1 MRSDKSVRSIRSI
14 QTAKVGYLVISA
26 ALCILG
32 VLLIVYPTIS
42 AKALCYI
49 LGGVLTVY
57 GIIKMVGYFSKDL
70 YRLAFQHDLTSGII
84 LIALGVIVLI
94 NPASLMIFVCSAMG
108 LFFLLDG
115 VLKIQTAFEAKKFG
129 LGRWWLIFAMA
140 VITGLLGLA
149 LMLRPGA
156 GSNLLMILLGI
167 SILSEGIL
175 NLITAITAI
184 KIIKN
189 QRPDVIEGECEERD
203 D

>member
-1 MRSDKSVRSIRSI
+1 
-14 QTAKVGYLVISA
+14 
-26 ALCILG
+26 
-32 VLLIVYPTIS
+32 
-42 AKALCYI
+42 
-49 LGGVLTVY
+49 
-57 GIIKMVGYFSKDL
+57 MVAD
-70 YRLAFQHDLTSGII
+70 
-84 LIALGVIVLI
+84 
-94 NPASLMIFVCSAMG
+94 
-108 LFFLLDG
+108 
-115 VLKIQTAFEAKKFG
+115 
-129 LGRWWLIFAMA
+129 FAMA

>member
-1 MRSDKSVRSIRSI
+1 MRSVLPMRA
-14 QTAKVGYLVISA
+14 AKIGYIVMSA
-26 ALCILG
+26 ALCVLGILLICLPEVFSGLIG
-32 VLLIVYPTIS
+32 VLIGIILIVFG
-42 AKALCYI
+42 AVRMA
-49 LGGVLTVY
+49 GD
-57 GIIKMVGYFSKDL
+57 FSKDL
-70 YRLAFQHDLTSGII
+70 YRFQHDLTSGII

-115 VLKIQTAFEAKKFG
+115 VPKIQTAFEAKKFG

-156 GSNLLMILLGI
+156 GSNILMILLGI

>member
-1 MRSDKSVRSIRSI
+1 MRSVLPMRA
-14 QTAKVGYLVISA
+14 AKIGYIVMSA
-26 ALCILG
+26 ALCVLGILLICLPEVFSGLIG
-32 VLLIVYPTIS
+32 VLIGIILIVFG
-42 AKALCYI
+42 AVRMA
-49 LGGVLTVY
+49 
-57 GIIKMVGYFSKDL
+57 GYFSKDL
-70 YRLAFQHDLTSGII
+70 YRLAFQHDLTSGLI

-115 VLKIQTAFEAKKFG
+115 VLKIQTTFEAKKFG

>member
-1 MRSDKSVRSIRSI
+1 MRSVLPMRA
-14 QTAKVGYLVISA
+14 AKIGYIVMSA
-26 ALCILG
+26 ALCVLGILLICLPEVFSGLIG
-32 VLLIVYPTIS
+32 VLIGIILIVFG
-42 AKALCYI
+42 AVRMA
-49 LGGVLTVY
+49 
-57 GIIKMVGYFSKDL
+57 GYFSKDL

-149 LMLRPGA
+149 AHAEARRL

>member
-1 MRSDKSVRSIRSI
+1 MRSVLPMRA
-14 QTAKVGYLVISA
+14 AKIGYIVMSA
-26 ALCILG
+26 ALCVLGILLICLPEVFSGLIG
-32 VLLIVYPTIS
+32 VLIGIILIVFG
-42 AKALCYI
+42 AVRMA
-49 LGGVLTVY
+49 
-57 GIIKMVGYFSKDL
+57 GYFSKDL
-70 YRLAFQHDLTSGII
+70 YRLAFQHDLTLGII